1 MAIRNEGR
9 NRNQLAQRILP
20 MLEELREIRDARAEA
35 ARDTGEQWRV
45 DEVNLID
52 RIIYTGSA
60 CQIFDAI
67 DVLSSGEYVG
77 SSSVRELKIILENA
91 AH

>member
-9 NRNQLAQRILP
+9 NRNQLAQKILP
-20 MLEELREIRDARAEA
+20 MLEDLWGIRHSCA
-35 ARDTGEQWRV
+35 AAAKDTAEQWRI

-52 RIIYTGSA
+52 QIIYTGSA

-67 DVLSSGEYVG
+67 DVLSCGDYAGRVLSW
-77 SSSVRELKIILENA
+77 N
-91 AH
+91 